1 MSTINPEKLI
11 FLRKEAGLTAEALA
25 DAAHVGRATITRIE
39 NGKAG
44 APRTETVKRLANTLK
59 CQPRDLFTPPEP
71 DQARSLFNDRTPL
84 DLSISTAAQNALE
97 LVAMRY
103 NETRETILELAP
115 LLFDLVARESL
126 FERRERLAELSAR
139 RDAVAEMGCHFSHL
153 GGRFLHDWQAE
164 EVEVQEETSI
174 RRRDLRA
181 SYVLESDSIEDAFVP
196 LDYDEECDNPF
207 VDHLKRRME
216 EVRQDGDDAP
226 SLDVWPVWRSPSY
239 DVGSAEALILAQG
252 DEKLARSILT
262 GAIQLARL
270 PKNLRSADADEA
282 RLAWMRQ
289 QKAQHEEK
297 LQKLLGDLLI
307 DVTGSES
314 A

>member
-44 APRTETVKRLANTLK
+44 ATRTETVKRLASTLK
-59 CQPRDLFTPPEP
+59 CPPADLFTPPEP
-71 DQARSLFNDRTPL
+71 DQARSLFNDRAPL
-84 DLSISTAAQNALE
+84 NLSISTAAQNALE

-126 FERRERLAELSAR
+126 RERSGRLAELAAR
-139 RDAVAEMGCHFSHL
+139 RDAVGEMGCHFSHL

-181 SYVLESDSIEDAFVP
+181 SYVLESTKIEDAFVP

-216 EVRQDGDDAP
+216 EVRQDGDDTP
-226 SLDVWPVWRSPSY
+226 SLDLWPVWRSPSY

-252 DEKLARSILT
+252 DEKLARAILT
-262 GAIQLARL
+262 GAIQLALL
-270 PKNLRSADADEA
+270 PKNLRGADADEA

-289 QKAQHEEK
+289 KKAQHDEK
-297 LQKLLGDLLI
+297 LQALFGDLLI
-307 DVTGSES
+307 DVSE
-314 A
+314 

>member
-1 MSTINPEKLI
+1 MSTINPDKLI

-44 APRTETVKRLANTLK
+44 ATRTETVKRLASTLK
-59 CQPRDLFTPPEP
+59 CQPADLFTPPEP
-71 DQARSLFNDRTPL
+71 DQARSLFNDRAPV

-126 FERRERLAELSAR
+126 FERSERLTELSAR
-139 RDAVAEMGCHFSHL
+139 RDAVAEMDRHFSHL

-164 EVEVQEETSI
+164 EVEVLEEASI
-174 RRRDLRA
+174 RKRDLRA
-181 SYVLESDSIEDAFVP
+181 SKVLESDSIEDAFVP

-207 VDHLKRRME
+207 VRHLKRRIQA
-216 EVRQDGDDAP
+216 VHCDGDEAP
-226 SLDVWPVWRSPSY
+226 SIDVWPIWRSPTY
-239 DVGSAEALILAQG
+239 DIGSQEALVVAQG
-252 DEKLARSILT
+252 DEELARAILT
-262 GAIQLARL
+262 GAIPLARL
-270 PKNLRSADADEA
+270 PKSLRVPDAEEA

-289 QKAQHEEK
+289 QKAQHDEK
-297 LQKLLGDLLI
+297 LQELLGDLLI
-307 DVTGSES
+307 DVTG
-314 A
+314 

>member
-1 MSTINPEKLI
+1 MSTINPDKLI

-39 NGKAG
+39 IGKAG
-44 APRTETVKRLANTLK
+44 ATRPETAKRLASTLK
-59 CQPRDLFTPPEP
+59 CQPADLFTPPEP
-71 DQARSLFNDRTPL
+71 DQARSLFNDRVPL
-84 DLSISTAAQNALE
+84 DLSISNAAQNALE

-126 FERRERLAELSAR
+126 LERSNRLAELSAR
-139 RDAVAEMGCHFSHL
+139 RDAVGEMGRHFSHL

-174 RRRDLRA
+174 RKRDLRA
-181 SYVLESDSIEDAFVP
+181 SYVLESTKIEDAFVP

-207 VDHLKRRME
+207 VDHLKRRIE
-216 EVRQDGDDAP
+216 EVRQDGDDVPA
-226 SLDVWPVWRSPSY
+226 LDVWPVWRSPSY
-239 DVGSAEALILAQG
+239 VVGSAEALTVAQG
-252 DEKLARSILT
+252 DEELARAILT
-262 GAIQLARL
+262 GAIQLAQL
-270 PKNLRSADADEA
+270 PKNLRGSDAAEA

-289 QKAQHEEK
+289 QKAQHDEK
-297 LQKLLGDLLI
+297 LQELLGDLLI
-307 DVTGSES
+307 DVTE
-314 A
+314 

>member
-25 DAAHVGRATITRIE
+25 DVAHVGRATITRIE

-44 APRTETVKRLANTLK
+44 AARTETVKRLASTLK
-59 CQPRDLFTPPEP
+59 CQPADLFTPPEP
-71 DQARSLFNDRTPL
+71 DQARSLFNDRAPL

-115 LLFDLVARESL
+115 LLFDIVARESL
-126 FERRERLAELSAR
+126 RERSGRLAELGAR
-139 RDAVAEMGCHFSHL
+139 RDAVGEMGRHFSHL

-174 RRRDLRA
+174 RKRDLRA
-181 SYVLESDSIEDAFVP
+181 SYVLESTKIEDAFVP

-239 DVGSAEALILAQG
+239 DVGSAEALIVAQG
-252 DEKLARSILT
+252 DEELARAILT
-262 GAIQLARL
+262 GAIQLSKL
-270 PKNLRSADADEA
+270 PKHLRGAEAEEA
-282 RLAWMRQ
+282 RMAWMRQ
-289 QKAQHEEK
+289 QKAQHDAK
-297 LQKLLGDLLI
+297 LTELFGDLLI
-307 DVTGSES
+307 DVNE
-314 A
+314 

>member
-11 FLRKEAGLTAEALA
+11 FLRKEAGLTAESLA

-44 APRTETVKRLANTLK
+44 TTRTETVKRLASTLK
-59 CQPRDLFTPPEP
+59 CQPADLFKPPEP
-71 DQARSLFNDRTPL
+71 DQARSLFNDRAPL

-126 FERRERLAELSAR
+126 FERRERLTELSAR

-164 EVEVQEETSI
+164 EVEVLEETSI
-174 RRRDLRA
+174 RKRDLRA
-181 SYVLESDSIEDAFVP
+181 SHVLESDSIEDAFIP

-207 VDHLKRRME
+207 VGHLKRRIQA
-216 EVRQDGDDAP
+216 VQQDGDEA
-226 SLDVWPVWRSPSY
+226 SSIDVWPIWRSPTY
-239 DVGSAEALILAQG
+239 DIGSQEALVVAQG
-252 DEKLARSILT
+252 DEELARAILT
-262 GAIQLARL
+262 GAIPLARL
-270 PKNLRSADADEA
+270 PKSLRVPDAEEA

-289 QKAQHEEK
+289 QKAQHDEK
-297 LQKLLGDLLI
+297 LQELLGDLLI
-307 DVTGSES
+307 DVTG
-314 A
+314 

>member
-1 MSTINPEKLI
+1 MSTINPDKLI

-44 APRTETVKRLANTLK
+44 VTRPETAKRLANTLK
-59 CQPRDLFTPPEP
+59 CQSADLFTPPEP
-71 DQARSLFNDRTPL
+71 DQARSFFNDRAPL
-84 DLSISTAAQNALE
+84 DLSISNAAQNALE

-126 FERRERLAELSAR
+126 LERSNRLAELSAR
-139 RDAVAEMGCHFSHL
+139 RDAVGEMGCHFTHL

-164 EVEVQEETSI
+164 EVEVQEENSI
-174 RRRDLRA
+174 KRRDLRA
-181 SYVLESDSIEDAFVP
+181 SYVLESTKIEDAFVP

-207 VDHLKRRME
+207 VDHLKRRLKAA
-216 EVRQDGDDAP
+216 RQSGEDAP

-239 DVGSAEALILAQG
+239 EIGNAEALVVAQG
-252 DEKLARSILT
+252 DEGLARAILT
-262 GAIQLARL
+262 GAVQLARL
-270 PKNLRSADADEA
+270 PKNLRGADAAEA

-289 QKAQHEEK
+289 QKAQHDEK
-297 LQKLLGDLLI
+297 LQELLGDLVI
-307 DVTGSES
+307 DVTE
-314 A
+314 

>member
-1 MSTINPEKLI
+1 MSTINPDKLI

-44 APRTETVKRLANTLK
+44 ATRPETAKRLANTLK
-59 CQPRDLFTPPEP
+59 CQPVDLFTPPEP
-71 DQARSLFNDRTPL
+71 DQARSLFNDRVPL
-84 DLSISTAAQNALE
+84 DLSISSAAQNALE

-126 FERRERLAELSAR
+126 LERSNRLAELSAR
-139 RDAVAEMGCHFSHL
+139 RDAVGEMGRHFSHL

-174 RRRDLRA
+174 RKRDLRA
-181 SYVLESDSIEDAFVP
+181 SYVLESAKIEDAFVP

-207 VDHLKRRME
+207 VDHLKRRIE
-216 EVRQDGDDAP
+216 EVCQDGDDAP
-226 SLDVWPVWRSPSY
+226 VLDVWPVWRSPSY
-239 DVGSAEALILAQG
+239 DVGSAEALTVAQG
-252 DEKLARSILT
+252 DEELARAIRT
-262 GAIQLARL
+262 GAIQLAQL
-270 PKNLRSADADEA
+270 PKNLRGSDAAEA
-282 RLAWMRQ
+282 RLTWMRQ
-289 QKAQHEEK
+289 QKTQHDEK
-297 LQKLLGDLLI
+297 LRELLGDLLI
-307 DVTGSES
+307 DVTG
-314 A
+314 

>member
-44 APRTETVKRLANTLK
+44 ATRTETVKRLASTLK
-59 CQPRDLFTPPEP
+59 CQPADLFKPPEP
-71 DQARSLFNDRTPL
+71 DQARSLFDDRAPL

-126 FERRERLAELSAR
+126 FERYERLTELSAR
-139 RDAVAEMGCHFSHL
+139 RDAVAGMDRHFSHL

-164 EVEVQEETSI
+164 EVEVLEEASI
-174 RRRDLRA
+174 RKRDLRA
-181 SYVLESDSIEDAFVP
+181 SHVLGSDSIEDAFVL

-207 VDHLKRRME
+207 VGHLKRRIQA
-216 EVRQDGDDAP
+216 VQRDGDEPP
-226 SLDVWPVWRSPSY
+226 SIDVWPIWRSPTY
-239 DVGSAEALILAQG
+239 DIGSQEALVVAQG
-252 DEKLARSILT
+252 DEELAKAILT
-262 GAIQLARL
+262 GAIPLARL
-270 PKNLRSADADEA
+270 PKSLRVPDAEEA

-289 QKAQHEEK
+289 QKAQHDEK
-297 LQKLLGDLLI
+297 LQELLGDLLI
-307 DVTGSES
+307 DVTG
-314 A
+314 

>member
-1 MSTINPEKLI
+1 MSTINPDKLI

-44 APRTETVKRLANTLK
+44 VTRPETAKRLANTLK
-59 CQPRDLFTPPEP
+59 CQSADLFTPPDP
-71 DQARSLFNDRTPL
+71 DQARNFFNDRAPL
-84 DLSISTAAQNALE
+84 DLSISNAAQNALE

-126 FERRERLAELSAR
+126 LERSNRLAELSAR
-139 RDAVAEMGCHFSHL
+139 RDAVGEMGRHFSHL

-164 EVEVQEETSI
+164 EVETQEEISI
-174 RRRDLRA
+174 RKRDVRA
-181 SYVLESDSIEDAFVP
+181 SYVLESTKIEDAFVP
-196 LDYDEECDNPF
+196 QDYDEECDNPF

-239 DVGSAEALILAQG
+239 DVGNGEALVLAQG
-252 DEKLARSILT
+252 DIELARSILT
-262 GAIQLARL
+262 GAVQLARL
-270 PKNLRSADADEA
+270 PKNLRGADAAEA
-282 RLAWMRQ
+282 RLGWMRE
-289 QKAQHEEK
+289 QKALHDEK
-297 LQKLLGDLLI
+297 IAELLGDLLI
-307 DVTGSES
+307 DATE
-314 A
+314 

>member
-44 APRTETVKRLANTLK
+44 ATRTETVKRLASTLK
-59 CQPRDLFTPPEP
+59 CQPADLFKPPEP
-71 DQARSLFNDRTPL
+71 DQARSLFNDRAPL

-115 LLFDLVARESL
+115 LLFDLAARESL
-126 FERRERLAELSAR
+126 FERRERLTELSAR

-164 EVEVQEETSI
+164 EVEVLEKTSI
-174 RRRDLRA
+174 RKRDLRA
-181 SYVLESDSIEDAFVP
+181 SHVLESDSLEDAFIP

-207 VDHLKRRME
+207 VGHLKRRIQA
-216 EVRQDGDDAP
+216 VQQDGDEA
-226 SLDVWPVWRSPSY
+226 SSIDVWPIWRSPTY
-239 DVGSAEALILAQG
+239 DIGSQEALVVAQG
-252 DEKLARSILT
+252 DEELARAILT
-262 GAIQLARL
+262 GAIPLARL
-270 PKNLRSADADEA
+270 PKSLRVPDAEEA

-289 QKAQHEEK
+289 QKAQHDEK
-297 LQKLLGDLLI
+297 LQELLGDLLI
-307 DVTGSES
+307 DVTG
-314 A
+314 

>member
-25 DAAHVGRATITRIE
+25 DVAHVGRATITRIE

-44 APRTETVKRLANTLK
+44 ATRTETVKRLASTLK
-59 CQPRDLFTPPEP
+59 CQPADLFKPPEP
-71 DQARSLFNDRTPL
+71 DQARSLFNDRAPL

-115 LLFDLVARESL
+115 LLFDIVARESL
-126 FERRERLAELSAR
+126 RERSGRLAELGAR
-139 RDAVAEMGCHFSHL
+139 RDAVGEMGRHFSHL

-174 RRRDLRA
+174 RKRDLRA
-181 SYVLESDSIEDAFVP
+181 SYVLESTKIEDAFVP

-239 DVGSAEALILAQG
+239 DVGSAEALIVAQG
-252 DEKLARSILT
+252 DEELARAILT
-262 GAIQLARL
+262 GAIQLSKL
-270 PKNLRSADADEA
+270 PKHLRGAEAEEA
-282 RLAWMRQ
+282 RMAWMRQ
-289 QKAQHEEK
+289 QKAQHDAK
-297 LQKLLGDLLI
+297 LTELFGDLLI
-307 DVTGSES
+307 DVNE
-314 A
+314 

>member
-44 APRTETVKRLANTLK
+44 ATRTETVKRLASTLK
-59 CQPRDLFTPPEP
+59 CQPADLFKPPEP
-71 DQARSLFNDRTPL
+71 DQARSLFDDRAPL

-126 FERRERLAELSAR
+126 FERNERLTELSAR
-139 RDAVAEMGCHFSHL
+139 RDSVAGMDRHFSHL

-164 EVEVQEETSI
+164 EVEVLEEASI
-174 RRRDLRA
+174 RKRDLRA
-181 SYVLESDSIEDAFVP
+181 SHVLGSDSIEDAFVP

-207 VDHLKRRME
+207 VGHLKRRIQA
-216 EVRQDGDDAP
+216 VQRDGAEAP
-226 SLDVWPVWRSPSY
+226 SIDVWPIWRSPTY
-239 DVGSAEALILAQG
+239 DIGSQEALVVAQG
-252 DEKLARSILT
+252 DEELARAILT
-262 GAIQLARL
+262 GAIPLARL
-270 PKNLRSADADEA
+270 PKSLRVPDAEEA

-289 QKAQHEEK
+289 QKAQHDEK
-297 LQKLLGDLLI
+297 LQELLGDLLI
-307 DVTGSES
+307 DVTG
-314 A
+314 

>member
-44 APRTETVKRLANTLK
+44 ATRTETVKRLASTLK
-59 CQPRDLFTPPEP
+59 CQPADLFKPPEP
-71 DQARSLFNDRTPL
+71 DQARSLFDDRAPL

-126 FERRERLAELSAR
+126 FERNERLTELSAR
-139 RDAVAEMGCHFSHL
+139 RDSVAGMDRHFSHL

-164 EVEVQEETSI
+164 EVEVLEEASI
-174 RRRDLRA
+174 RKRDLRA
-181 SYVLESDSIEDAFVP
+181 SHVLGSDSIEDAFVP

-207 VDHLKRRME
+207 VGHLKRRIQA
-216 EVRQDGDDAP
+216 VQRDGAEAP
-226 SLDVWPVWRSPSY
+226 SIDVWPIWRSPTY
-239 DVGSAEALILAQG
+239 DIGSQEALVVAQG
-252 DEKLARSILT
+252 DEELARAILT
-262 GAIQLARL
+262 GAIPLARL
-270 PKNLRSADADEA
+270 PKSLRVPDAEEA

-289 QKAQHEEK
+289 QKAQHDEK
-297 LQKLLGDLLI
+297 LQDLLGDLLI
-307 DVTGSES
+307 DVTG
-314 A
+314 

>member
-11 FLRKEAGLTAEALA
+11 LLRKEAGLTAEALA

-44 APRTETVKRLANTLK
+44 ATRTETVKRLASTLK
-59 CQPRDLFTPPEP
+59 CQPADLFTPPEP
-71 DQARSLFNDRTPL
+71 DQARSLFNDRAPL
-84 DLSISTAAQNALE
+84 DLSISSAAQNALE

-126 FERRERLAELSAR
+126 FERSERLTELSAR
-139 RDAVAEMGCHFSHL
+139 RDAVAEMDRHFSHL

-164 EVEVQEETSI
+164 EAEAQEMASI
-174 RRRDLRA
+174 RKRDLRA

-207 VDHLKRRME
+207 VGNLKRRME
-216 EVRQDGDDAP
+216 AVQRDGEKVP

-239 DVGSAEALILAQG
+239 DIGSEEALVVAQG
-252 DEKLARSILT
+252 DEELARAILT
-262 GAIQLARL
+262 GAIPLARL
-270 PKNLRSADADEA
+270 PKNLRAPDAEGE

-289 QKAQHEEK
+289 QKAQHDQKLEE
-297 LQKLLGDLLI
+297 LLGDLLI
-307 DVTGSES
+307 DVTG
-314 A
+314 

>member
-44 APRTETVKRLANTLK
+44 ATRTETVKRLASTLK
-59 CQPRDLFTPPEP
+59 CQPADLFKPPEP
-71 DQARSLFNDRTPL
+71 DQARSLFNDRAPL

-126 FERRERLAELSAR
+126 FERRERLTELSAR

-164 EVEVQEETSI
+164 EVEVLEETSI
-174 RRRDLRA
+174 RKRDLRA
-181 SYVLESDSIEDAFVP
+181 SHVLESDSIEDAFIP

-207 VDHLKRRME
+207 VGHLKRRIQA
-216 EVRQDGDDAP
+216 VQHDGDEA
-226 SLDVWPVWRSPSY
+226 SSIDVWPIWRSPTY
-239 DVGSAEALILAQG
+239 DIGSREALVIAQG
-252 DEKLARSILT
+252 DEELARAILT
-262 GAIQLARL
+262 GAIPLARL
-270 PKNLRSADADEA
+270 PKSLRVPDAEEA

-289 QKAQHEEK
+289 QKAQHDEK
-297 LQKLLGDLLI
+297 LQELLGDLLI
-307 DVTGSES
+307 DVTG
-314 A
+314 